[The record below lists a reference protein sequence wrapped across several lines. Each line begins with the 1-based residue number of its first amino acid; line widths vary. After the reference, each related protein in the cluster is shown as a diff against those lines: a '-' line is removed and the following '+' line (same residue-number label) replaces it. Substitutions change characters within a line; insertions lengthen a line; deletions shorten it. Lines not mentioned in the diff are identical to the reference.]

1 MQYFGFYDPE
11 DAGDGSQPD
20 ASKFNNNATEI
31 DIQGVFPANINFN
44 TSANGSYL
52 FPGQSVVT
60 NANTYAVVFEG
71 YFYGP
76 PGDYSV
82 TLSDTATDDYSFLWT
97 DSNAYRAWTNAD
109 AEITESIA
117 GGYTQAHSFTLAEG
131 EFLPMTIL
139 WINVYES
146 GALDF
151 VIVPPAGGEVTDT
164 TGYFVQPYPG
174 DSFVYRT

>member
-11 DAGDGSQPD
+11 DAGDASQPS
-20 ASKFNNNATEI
+20 AGKFNNNATEI
-31 DIQGVFPANINFN
+31 DIQGVFPNDINFN
-44 TSANGSYL
+44 TSANGSYQ
-52 FPGQSVVT
+52 FPGQSAVT

-76 PGDYSV
+76 AGDYGV

-97 DSNAYRAWTNAD
+97 NSSAYRGWTNAD
-109 AEITESIA
+109 AEVTESIA
-117 GGYTQAHSFTLAEG
+117 GGYTQTHYFTLAAG
-131 EFLPMTIL
+131 QFLPMTIL

-146 GALDF
+146 GSLDF
-151 VIVPPAGGEVTDT
+151 VIFPPAGGEVTDT